1 MAARPKDIR
10 PHVIVVEDEQFQR
23 ETLTDFLGENGYRAA
38 GVESGAAL
46 RKLVEKDPAALVLL
60 DLRLPGGDDGFA
72 LPRFLRERSR
82 KVGIIMLTASGD
94 TVDQVVGLE
103 TGADDYVAKPYDPRA
118 LLARMKA
125 VLRRAGGAAAA
136 TPGERVRVGKC
147 MLDLE
152 ARRMTSLSGEE
163 VPLRAGEFEL
173 LRIFA
178 ENPNRPLSRDWLLE
192 TTSHREMEAFDRA
205 IDIRILRLRRKIEA
219 DAAHPTS
226 IRTVRGAG
234 YMFVPPEERT
244 GISFASPG
252 TRQLLRRLSREIGR
266 TLCLSAAVV
275 TGRERDEWRAKPCMK
290 MPKNSVPTSSIITAR
305 SFR

>member
-1 MAARPKDIR
+1 MAVRSKDPR

-23 ETLTDFLGENGYRAA
+23 ETLTDFLDENGYRAS

-46 RKLVEKDPAALVLL
+46 RKLVERDPPALVLL
-60 DLRLPGGDDGFA
+60 DLRLPGGDDGFSLA
-72 LPRFLRERSR
+72 RFLRERSR
-82 KVGIIMLTASGD
+82 KMGIIMLTASGD

-103 TGADDYVAKPYDPRA
+103 TGADDYIAKPYEPRA

-125 VLRRAGGAAAA
+125 VLRRAGGAHAA

-147 MLDLE
+147 LLDLE
-152 ARRMTSLSGEE
+152 ARRMTALSGED

-173 LRIFA
+173 LKIFA

-205 IDIRILRLRRKIEA
+205 IDIRILRLRRKIES
-219 DAAHPTS
+219 DPAHPTS

-234 YMFVPPEERT
+234 YMFVPPE
-244 GISFASPG
+244 
-252 TRQLLRRLSREIGR
+252 
-266 TLCLSAAVV
+266 
-275 TGRERDEWRAKPCMK
+275 D
-290 MPKNSVPTSSIITAR
+290 
-305 SFR
+305 

>member
-23 ETLTDFLGENGYRAA
+23 ETLTDFLAENGYRAS

-72 LPRFLRERSR
+72 LARFLRERSR

-103 TGADDYVAKPYDPRA
+103 TGADDYIAKPYEPRA

-125 VLRRAGGAAAA
+125 VLRRAGGAEAA

-219 DAAHPTS
+219 DPAHPTS

-234 YMFVPPEERT
+234 YMFVPPE
-244 GISFASPG
+244 
-252 TRQLLRRLSREIGR
+252 
-266 TLCLSAAVV
+266 
-275 TGRERDEWRAKPCMK
+275 D
-290 MPKNSVPTSSIITAR
+290 
-305 SFR
+305 

>member
-1 MAARPKDIR
+1 MAARPKDPR

-23 ETLTDFLGENGYRAA
+23 ETLTDFLDENGYRAS

-46 RKLVEKDPAALVLL
+46 RKLVEKDPPALVLL
-60 DLRLPGGDDGFA
+60 DLRLPGGGDDGFSLA
-72 LPRFLRERSR
+72 RFLRERSR
-82 KVGIIMLTASGD
+82 KMGIIMLTASGD

-103 TGADDYVAKPYDPRA
+103 TGADDYIAKPYEPRA

-125 VLRRAGGAAAA
+125 VLRRAGGAGAA

-147 MLDLE
+147 LLDLE
-152 ARRMTSLSGEE
+152 ARRMTALTGEE

-205 IDIRILRLRRKIEA
+205 IDIRILRLRRKIES
-219 DAAHPTS
+219 DPAHPTS

-234 YMFVPPEERT
+234 YMFVPPE
-244 GISFASPG
+244 
-252 TRQLLRRLSREIGR
+252 
-266 TLCLSAAVV
+266 
-275 TGRERDEWRAKPCMK
+275 D
-290 MPKNSVPTSSIITAR
+290 
-305 SFR
+305 

>member
-1 MAARPKDIR
+1 MAVRPKDTR

-23 ETLTDFLGENGYRAA
+23 ETLTDFLEENGYRAS
-38 GVESGAAL
+38 GVESGAGL
-46 RKLVEKDPAALVLL
+46 RKLVEKDPPALVLL

-72 LPRFLRERSR
+72 LARFLRERSR
-82 KVGIIMLTASGD
+82 RVGIIMVTASGD

-103 TGADDYVAKPYDPRA
+103 TGADDYIAKPYEPRA

-125 VLRRAGGAAAA
+125 LLRRAGGASAA

-147 MLDLE
+147 LLDLV
-152 ARRMTSLSGEE
+152 ARRMTALSGEE

-205 IDIRILRLRRKIEA
+205 IDIRILRIRRKIEV
-219 DAAHPTS
+219 DP
-226 IRTVRGAG
+226 
-234 YMFVPPEERT
+234 
-244 GISFASPG
+244 
-252 TRQLLRRLSREIGR
+252 
-266 TLCLSAAVV
+266 
-275 TGRERDEWRAKPCMK
+275 
-290 MPKNSVPTSSIITAR
+290 
-305 SFR
+305 

>member
-1 MAARPKDIR
+1 MVVRSKDIR

-23 ETLTDFLGENGYRAA
+23 ETLTDFLGENGYRAS
-38 GVESGAAL
+38 GVDSGAAL
-46 RKLVEKDPAALVLL
+46 RKMVERDPAALVLL

-72 LPRFLRERSR
+72 LARFLRERSR

-103 TGADDYVAKPYDPRA
+103 TGADDYIAKPYEPRA

-125 VLRRAGGAAAA
+125 VLRRAGGAEAA

-152 ARRMTSLSGEE
+152 ARRMTALSGEE

-219 DAAHPTS
+219 DPAHPTS

-234 YMFVPPEERT
+234 YMFVPPE
-244 GISFASPG
+244 
-252 TRQLLRRLSREIGR
+252 
-266 TLCLSAAVV
+266 
-275 TGRERDEWRAKPCMK
+275 D
-290 MPKNSVPTSSIITAR
+290 
-305 SFR
+305 

>member
-1 MAARPKDIR
+1 MALRPKDTR

-23 ETLTDFLGENGYRAA
+23 ETLVDFLDENGYRTS
-38 GVESGAAL
+38 GVESGALL
-46 RKLVEKDPAALVLL
+46 RKLVEKDPPALVLL

-72 LPRFLRERSR
+72 LARFLRERSR

-103 TGADDYVAKPYDPRA
+103 TGADDYIAKPYEPRA

-125 VLRRAGGAAAA
+125 VLRRAGGAEAA
-136 TPGERVRVGKC
+136 TPGERIRVGKC
-147 MLDLE
+147 LLDLT
-152 ARRMTSLSGEE
+152 ARRMTALTGQD

-173 LRIFA
+173 LKIFA

-219 DAAHPTS
+219 DPSHPTS

-234 YMFVPPEERT
+234 YMFVPPE
-244 GISFASPG
+244 
-252 TRQLLRRLSREIGR
+252 
-266 TLCLSAAVV
+266 
-275 TGRERDEWRAKPCMK
+275 D
-290 MPKNSVPTSSIITAR
+290 
-305 SFR
+305 